1 MLMKRIRLLWLLLM
15 LMVSSAFT
23 PVVAD
28 EITINDGDTQSK
40 YTPVDMYNN
49 SSYTR
54 NQFIIP
60 SGTLNLQEGVEIEKF
75 EFYSNKNSLTL
86 GGNYK
91 LNLMVTQDENF
102 STTSFLDT
110 SDAETVY
117 SGTLSVGSDGK
128 IVVEFSTSFVYSGGN
143 LLVELAHDQ
152 TGNVSTN
159 AYFYGV
165 YPTGYSSLRKSSFS
179 TPITTGTR
187 ERFLPK
193 MTIGYSVPAV
203 GRPKNFAASDIA
215 ATSAT
220 LSWDAVNGVDGYDLY
235 YSTTEGAPEDG
246 ASGIVEISSG
256 TSYSCTGLTAERTY
270 YAYVRAKSGTDVSKW
285 ASCKFL
291 PTANKTITINDGTQ
305 TNGNLPVPTQRY
317 GNYIWTQ
324 FIIPSATLA
333 GLQGSEIKQFVFY
346 HGNSYEMVY
355 DNYTLNL
362 WITNENSFT
371 GSEFLT
377 SSDSQEVY
385 SGSITV
391 GADGK
396 MTVDFKDK
404 PFEYTGGNLLVE
416 FKQKKPS
423 GSYSSLNTNFYGIS
437 SENAGVYNYSGISWP
452 TKPRSSSTESFLPK
466 MTITYE
472 VVGLGKPKH
481 FAASDVAVTS
491 ATLSWDAVNGADGY
505 DLYYSTTEG
514 APEDGAS
521 GIVEVSSGTSYSC
534 TGLTH
539 ETTYYAYVRAKSG
552 TDASKWAVCNFTT
565 TAINATQSGFTFK
578 MNPEGTAF
586 MVTGYDDSSAA
597 PTVPAS
603 VSYNGTDYP
612 VTSIA
617 ADALKNHTALTEI
630 TIPASI
636 TSIGAGAFS
645 GCTGVTLVNFLGTTP
660 PTWADGTEGQQF
672 NRPAGTNIL
681 VPSAAK
687 QVYKSQYTAWADVIY
702 SGAAPTVET
711 FDNFT
716 YKLVPDVENGTY
728 TAIVTG
734 TSLTSGEMTIP
745 ATVTG
750 ADGHTYTIVEIGSN
764 AFSGKNG
771 LTAVTIPAGVT
782 AIGAGAFNGCTG
794 VGVVN
799 FLGAVP
805 TWADGTQGQ
814 QFNRPAGTDILVPSQ
829 YLSDYKTAYTA
840 WADVIY
846 TGTIPAVRSLTASNV
861 TKSSAKLT
869 WKGLKGH
876 NAWQVAITTDENAS
890 TASLTPVDVTT
901 PNYTF
906 TGLDQKTTYYAYV
919 RDNVGEGSDWSP
931 VSFTTMNETVPVT
944 YCLTKN
950 VGLTISQVWDAGG
963 IKVVNHETGNE
974 IATLKKTSK
983 ENPQCQTIE
992 LECGVTYDFIYQT
1005 VYFPESCGYTFTD
1018 SEGNTIAES
1027 TSCSSLANDQVI
1039 FQYTPQLPLRVD
1051 NLEINNITT
1060 CKATAEWTARTGQ
1073 TAWQVAYTSD
1083 SNALPSTLETH
1094 DVTSPSYQMTGL
1106 TRGTQYY
1113 VYVRALDGEDT
1124 AWGRA
1129 VTFTCLPSS
1138 VDDLTVSN
1146 IANTSAT
1153 LTWTGKADQTQWK
1166 VALTTN
1172 PYADPAT
1179 LTANTVTSGTFNLT
1193 GLKPGSKY
1201 YAYVCPVDGAL
1212 ADEWTDAQF
1221 TTTGD
1226 FPVVISPI
1234 SEIAETEATVTWT
1247 DSSTGASAWQIA
1259 YTTDRDADPNTLTPV
1274 NVTSMTYQMTD
1285 LNPSQR
1291 YYVYVRNNNGAG
1303 SSWSAVESFVTQ
1315 MAGLGEALE
1324 GPVYINGTETVGAY
1338 YRRVPNTTD
1347 EVAFYYETAIN
1358 GDIRIPDTFESNGV
1372 TYKVTQLGKVPA
1384 GVTAVDMSGNDNLR
1398 VLRDQDTF
1406 TDCGHT
1412 LKTLDFSNCKNLSF
1426 DNFGKF
1432 GDSKEQDA
1440 STHVYVNNDVYG
1452 ILSNAPSDVW
1462 DPRRISALESVNFSG
1477 CTSITRIPGGFFR
1490 NVKSLKNVDFSN
1502 CKNLSII
1509 GNSVF
1514 YNGGSLGTVDFSN
1527 CTSLTENSFQ
1537 MEYVEFSGNDYQKAQ
1552 NEVVY
1557 YPAVFSNF
1565 NGKVEKLDFSGCT
1578 GFTTLPAGIVNVP
1591 VDSLIFENCT
1601 SLSELQLDANGMN
1614 FYWSSA
1620 DIQPSFVS
1628 FKGCSNLTTIGNSYF
1643 QGVESATS
1651 CNLKEIDL
1659 TDCLSLMTIGDY
1671 AFNMNPRLEYVNLTG
1686 CTSLTTI
1693 GKQAFYENV
1702 SLKNIDLTV
1711 SEHLSSIGEKAFSL
1725 SYALESIDVRG
1736 NDLVIGKEA
1745 FFKCGTTLV
1754 NLREGVKELGAF
1766 AIAMMPNLTHV
1777 NMPSTTLKTIG
1788 YGFLYA
1794 CDQLESLVIPASVEL
1809 IDGCFL
1815 WGCSGLRNVYLLGQ
1829 PSVLKTKSTT
1839 SYNNDLGSFNK
1850 QPNFYGGKVVT
1861 LYGDNS
1867 KDKYDAVHDCVFW
1880 VNDAGTYCD
1889 YVKRAKEYVQV
1900 PVSEYVNTGDPQ
1912 NHQLMN
1918 VDGNP
1923 WMINFG
1929 QGAWLG
1935 KQKNETIYANDEA
1948 ADEYQWRQLDKE
1960 WTRSAAFAEVQ
1971 KNASG
1976 FYYTQFNNRYNNWG
1990 YAEGENQN
1998 TLGVGNAYRLPYSR
2012 TLAQYKWA
2020 TICFP
2025 FGGESD
2031 FQSYLRGLFGEEAD
2045 NVIIAKYVEAEQRQ
2059 TYENGL
2065 YHLTFQRVRYDELL
2079 SDYPYVIY
2087 SPKDVTIDMLHGHDM
2102 ATQHWTVEIKQAW
2115 EVSNEPGTTVTMIGN
2130 YINPMYL
2137 RSNVYFLQSY
2147 TRSGQPTMRFVKTA
2161 TWGTSWVPDY
2171 RCYFEVTKGNGSVLT
2186 HNAMGYMPEDMID
2199 ENDATVII
2207 NIEEPETPER
2217 EAISGIYTLNGMKL
2231 NATSVKDLPRG
2242 IYIVN
2247 GKKVAVK

>member
-1 MLMKRIRLLWLLLM
+1 MKRIRLLWLLLM

-28 EITINDGDTQSK
+28 EITIN
-40 YTPVDMYNN
+40 N
-49 SSYTR
+49 
-54 NQFIIP
+54 
-60 SGTLNLQEGVEIEKF
+60 E
-75 EFYSNKNSLTL
+75 
-86 GGNYK
+86 
-91 LNLMVTQDENF
+91 
-102 STTSFLDT
+102 
-110 SDAETVY
+110 
-117 SGTLSVGSDGK
+117 
-128 IVVEFSTSFVYSGGN
+128 
-143 LLVELAHDQ
+143 
-152 TGNVSTN
+152 
-159 AYFYGV
+159 
-165 YPTGYSSLRKSSFS
+165 
-179 TPITTGTR
+179 
-187 ERFLPK
+187 
-193 MTIGYSVPAV
+193 
-203 GRPKNFAASDIA
+203 
-215 ATSAT
+215 
-220 LSWDAVNGVDGYDLY
+220 
-235 YSTTEGAPEDG
+235 
-246 ASGIVEISSG
+246 
-256 TSYSCTGLTAERTY
+256 
-270 YAYVRAKSGTDVSKW
+270 
-285 ASCKFL
+285 
-291 PTANKTITINDGTQ
+291 TQ
-305 TNGNLPVPTQRY
+305 TNGNLPVPTEKH
-317 GNYIWTQ
+317 GNYTRTQ
-324 FIIPSATLA
+324 FIIPSVTLA

-346 HGNSYEMVY
+346 HSSGYSEDVVF

-371 GSEFLT
+371 GSKFLD

-396 MTVDFKDK
+396 MTVDFKDN

-416 FKQKKPS
+416 FKHEKPS
-423 GSYSSLNTNFYGIS
+423 ETVVSPIINFYGIS
-437 SENAGVYNYSGISWP
+437 SANAGVYNYNGNYWP
-452 TKPRSSSTESFLPK
+452 TKPRFSQSLSFLPK

-472 VVGLGKPKH
+472 NAGLGKPKH

-491 ATLSWDAVNGADGY
+491 ATLSWDAVNGADGYDLYYSTTEGTPDDGDGNIISMSGSSSTSYSCTGLTAETTYYAYVRAKKGTNVSDWVFCEFFPTASKTITINDGTDTNTDVPVYNSGGYKYKSQFIIPSTSLTDMQGSEINKLVFYNATNTVSVGTYKVSLMEVSQTIFGTSGYTADFLTGDFTTVYDGTLTIAADGTMTVSFTTPFDYDDGNLLVEFESQQTSSIAGDGFLGVNSASNVSIFNYNNYIPTAGAYRKFLPKMDITYLVGPVAKPKHFAASDIAATTATLSWDAVDGADGY

-552 TDASKWAVCNFTT
+552 TDASKWAVCNFNT

-586 MVTGYDDSSAA
+586 MVTGYDDSSATPA
-597 PTVPAS
+597 VPAS

-672 NRPAGTNIL
+672 NCPAGTNIV

-687 QVYKSQYTAWADVIY
+687 QAYKSQYTAWADVIY

-805 TWADGTQGQ
+805 TWADGTQGK

-906 TGLDQKTTYYAYV
+906 TDLDQKTTYYAYV

-931 VSFTTMNETVPVT
+931 VSFTTMSETVPVT

-950 VGLTISQVWDAGG
+950 LSRPYSQVWDKGG

-974 IATLKKTSK
+974 IATLKKTSE

-992 LECGVTYDFIYQT
+992 LECGVTYDFIYQE
-1005 VYFPESCGYTFTD
+1005 VYYPESCGYTFTD

-1060 CKATAEWTARTGQ
+1060 CKATADWTARTGQ

-1094 DVTSPSYQMTGL
+1094 DVTSPTYQMTGL

-1153 LTWTGKADQTQWK
+1153 LTWTGKADQTKWK

-1179 LTANTVTSGTFNLT
+1179 LTANTVTSGTFDLT

-1212 ADEWTDAQF
+1212 ADEWTDAPF

-1274 NVTSMTYQMTD
+1274 NVTSMTYKMTD

-1432 GDSKEQDA
+1432 GDSREQNA
-1440 STHVYVNNDVYG
+1440 YLGYVNNDVYG

-1601 SLSELQLDANGMN
+1601 SLSELQLDANSMN

-1620 DIQPSFVS
+1620 NLQPSFVS

-1643 QGVESATS
+1643 QGVGNLSD
-1651 CNLKEIDL
+1651 NLKEIDL

-1671 AFNMNPRLEYVNLTG
+1671 AFNVNTSLEYVNLTG

-1839 SYNNDLGSFNK
+1839 SYNNDHGSFNK

-1889 YVKRAKEYVQV
+1889 YVKREKYYVQV

-1912 NHQLMN
+1912 NHQLMD

-1935 KQKNETIYANDEA
+1935 KQKNETIYASDEA

-1960 WTRSAAFAEVQ
+1960 WTRSAAFAEAQ

-1990 YAEGENQN
+1990 YAEGEDKN

-2231 NATSVKDLPRG
+2231 NATSVNDLPRG